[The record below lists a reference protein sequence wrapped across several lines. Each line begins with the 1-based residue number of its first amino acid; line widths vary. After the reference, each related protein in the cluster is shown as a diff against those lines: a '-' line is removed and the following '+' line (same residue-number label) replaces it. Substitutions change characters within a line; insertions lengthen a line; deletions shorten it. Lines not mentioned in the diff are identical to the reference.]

1 MKIKKYLSGKLSS
14 MFAYGI
20 KVKIFW
26 RIFAHISIVEHML

>member
-20 KVKIFW
+20 KAKFFGVFL
-26 RIFAHISIVEHML
+26 HIYQ